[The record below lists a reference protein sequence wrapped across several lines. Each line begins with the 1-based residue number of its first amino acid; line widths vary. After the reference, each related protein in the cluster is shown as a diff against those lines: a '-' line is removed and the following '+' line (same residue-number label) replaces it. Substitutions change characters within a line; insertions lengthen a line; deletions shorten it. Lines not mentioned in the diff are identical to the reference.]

1 MIAVQ
6 VRDVFKFYKKYADRH
21 KFLTIKS
28 AMVSRSLFG
37 DLQVAE
43 RFEALR
49 GVSFDVKTGRTLG
62 IIGENGSGK
71 STMLKILAGI
81 SKPTSGTVVTNGRIS
96 ALIELGAG
104 FHPEISG

>member
-1 MIAVQ
+1 MKAVE
-6 VRDVFKFYKKYADRH
+6 VRDVYKFYKKYADRH

-28 AMVSRSLFG
+28 ALVNKTLFG
-37 DLQVAE
+37 ELQVSE

-49 GVSFDVKTGRTLG
+49 GVSFDVKTGQTLG

-81 SKPTSGTVVTNGRIS
+81 SKPT
-96 ALIELGAG
+96 AG
-104 FHPEISG
+104 